1 MEPQISPSFG
11 YVKTL
16 LKYLLISAQAS
27 IWVLF
32 SCLGLSFMLKKKTY
46 LQAPSLAS
54 FKWHLAVNETNFAFI
69 FARNL
74 CINLRGCCQIMSWER
89 EWWGMENSAWKSITV
104 WNRREKLTS
113 DWWTLCTEHI
123 KPVYFLRGFGRREKS
138 VTPLYCIYVAQ
149 VQLWQV
155 SVRIIIL
162 FYLHCRTESCAEEC
176 FEPKT

>member
-27 IWVLF
+27 EF
-32 SCLGLSFMLKKKTY
+32 CSCALDYRLCFKKY

-54 FKWHLAVNETNFAFI
+54 FKWHLAMNETNFAFI
-69 FARNL
+69 LARNL
-74 CINLRGCCQIMSWER
+74 CINLRGCCQITSWER
-89 EWWGMENSAWKSITV
+89 EWWGMENSTWKSVTA

-123 KPVYFLRGFGRREKS
+123 KLQSVNFLRGFSRREEERDTSLSLLHRYNYARLHNNAVLSLLPDWK
-138 VTPLYCIYVAQ
+138 
-149 VQLWQV
+149 LWRRV
-155 SVRIIIL
+155 L
-162 FYLHCRTESCAEEC
+162 
-176 FEPKT
+176 